1 MKAAILENKGVM
13 SVQDMPAPVPQP
25 GNVIL
30 KVKAVSICG
39 SDISRYVKGH
49 RMYPLILGHECSG
62 VITAVGEGVSESLMG
77 KHAAI
82 IPLVPCF
89 ECEQCKAGRYSACH
103 SYSFIGSRQSGG
115 FAEYVELRETNAFIL
130 PDDLPFEA
138 AALIE
143 PSTVARHIIDLGSFE
158 QGQSAIVLGAGSIGL
173 MAVQWLRIL
182 GAKLI
187 ICTDVVDENLVTA
200 KKLGAHVTLNP
211 TRDDV
216 KAEVKRL
223 TGDGVDLALECAGS
237 PQALA
242 QTIQVTRPRGNVVC
256 GGNQPPEASLPM
268 TFIEDLMR
276 KELRLN
282 GCFMSYSAPFP
293 GHEWTETVAR
303 LQDGQLDMDTMI
315 SHRYPL
321 TQAAQVFEDIGAR
334 RIAFRKIILQPEE
347 M

>member
-1 MKAAILENKGVM
+1 MKAAVLENKSTM
-13 SVQDMPAPVPQP
+13 TYQEVPTPSPRP
-25 GNVIL
+25 GHVLL

-39 SDISRYVKGH
+39 SDIMRYTKGH
-49 RMYPLILGHECSG
+49 RLYNLILGHECAG
-62 VITAVGEGVSESLMG
+62 VITTVGEGVSKDLIGRPASV
-77 KHAAI
+77 

-103 SYSFIGSRQSGG
+103 KYSFIGSRQNGG
-115 FAEYVELRETNAFIL
+115 YAEYVELPERCAFSL
-130 PDDLPFEA
+130 PDGIDLEA

-158 QGQSAIVLGAGSIGL
+158 AGQSAIVLGAGSVGL

-187 ICTDVVDENLVTA
+187 ISTDIVDDNLQVA
-200 KKLGAHVTLNP
+200 RELGAHITLNP
-211 TRDDV
+211 KGMDV
-216 KAEVKRL
+216 TAEVRKL
-223 TGDGVDLALECAGS
+223 TGDGVDLAIEAAGS
-237 PQALA
+237 PQTLA

-268 TFIEDLMR
+268 TFVEDLMR

-293 GHEWTETVAR
+293 GHEWTDSVQAMLSGQLNVAR
-303 LQDGQLDMDTMI
+303 MI

-321 TQAAQVFEDIGAR
+321 AQAPQVFEDIAAR
-334 RIAFRKIILQPEE
+334 RIAYRKIMLLPE
-347 M
+347 